1 MINPSETV
9 LDPAFQFKKKMDILF
24 SVNNYSCETL
34 KPVMV
39 EENSDYGL
47 MYTTDKLEGPTEA
60 NNTIVTRN
68 IDFITKK
75 PKNMFNYL
83 VNDCKK
89 EPEIEEPINYKYN
102 RIIIDKNYG
111 NDDDGESQDEDID
124 SMIKDIKNDIK
135 RINKNI
141 TYKKKDTM
149 ILNTTMFKNY
159 EKNEEWLNKKYYE
172 LNNKKIL
179 QQSND
184 VLKALK
190 DIDDYIFA
198 DNIFKRI

>member
-1 MINPSETV
+1 
-9 LDPAFQFKKKMDILF
+9 
-24 SVNNYSCETL
+24 
-34 KPVMV
+34 
-39 EENSDYGL
+39 
-47 MYTTDKLEGPTEA
+47 
-60 NNTIVTRN
+60 
-68 IDFITKK
+68 
-75 PKNMFNYL
+75 MFNYL

-159 EKNEEWLNKKYYE
+159 AENEEW
-172 LNNKKIL
+172 
-179 QQSND
+179 
-184 VLKALK
+184 
-190 DIDDYIFA
+190 
-198 DNIFKRI
+198 